1 VTNIAL
7 VNLACVARRIL
18 ADIHTGIET
27 TVQRMKK
34 ETIVITIKKIE
45 DLFIID
51 N

>member
-18 ADIHTGIET
+18 ADIDTGIET

-34 ETIVITIKKIE
+34 ETIITIKKIE